1 MKVRVSVVIPTYKG
15 HETLSRAI
23 DSVLDQ
29 KGFDEY
35 EIVVVDDNLPESE
48 YRIMTEKVMQTYAGD
63 NRVVY
68 IRHPKNLNGSAARN
82 TGARN
87 AKGEYIA
94 LLDDDDIF
102 MPDKLRLQVA
112 YMDSHPQ
119 FAGSYTW
126 RKNRFGVETKYSKI
140 GDLSKEILLLS
151 FFPTTITLMIRK
163 EAWDTLH
170 GFDESYKR
178 HQDFEF
184 LLRFFELYQI
194 GVVEEVL
201 SQVIGNPSAGNKLEG
216 VKLEQ
221 LKSNFLN
228 QFDKAI
234 LKIDKEEPGFK
245 NKVYSVNYA
254 DVLAGHLSSKHYGL
268 AINLFIRCTKAYRL
282 VFVKQ
287 VVIHYYVGLRRRCQ
301 YRSSIQSSK

>member
-23 DSVLDQ
+23 DSVLNQ
-29 KGFDEY
+29 KGFDEF
-35 EIVVVDDNLPESE
+35 EIIVVDDNIPDGENRLL
-48 YRIMTEKVMQTYAGD
+48 TEKVMRAYTGND
-63 NRVVY
+63 RVVY
-68 IRHPKNLNGSAARN
+68 LKHPQNLNGSAARN

-102 MPDKLRLQVA
+102 MPNKLRLQVA

-126 RKNRFGVETKYSKI
+126 RKNRFDVETKYSKT

-163 EAWDTLH
+163 DAWENLH

-184 LLRFFELYQI
+184 LLRFFERYKI

-221 LKSNFLN
+221 LKYNFLN
-228 QFDKAI
+228 QFDTAI
-234 LKIDKEEPGFK
+234 LKIDKKEPGFK

-268 AINLFIRCTKAYRL
+268 AINLFVRSTKAYGIE
-282 VFVKQ
+282 FIKQ
-287 VVIHYYVGLRRRCQ
+287 VITHYYIGFKRRCQ
-301 YRSSIQSSK
+301 YRKK